1 MITFLDFNLPQDIDS
16 CKLPREWA
24 DWILPL
30 DSIYSFYYIDSKNS
44 QGGKR
49 MAVISLKDF
58 PDDLHRRTKV
68 QAAKE
73 GITIKGLIIR
83 LLVEYLEKVG
93 G

>member
-1 MITFLDFNLPQDIDS
+1 
-16 CKLPREWA
+16 
-24 DWILPL
+24 
-30 DSIYSFYYIDSKNS
+30 
-44 QGGKR
+44 

-73 GITIKGLIIR
+73 GTTIKGLIIR
-83 LLVEYLEKVG
+83 LLTEYQEKVG

>member
-1 MITFLDFNLPQDIDS
+1 LTVFIVFDNFTV
-16 CKLPREWA
+16 KTV
-24 DWILPL
+24 
-30 DSIYSFYYIDSKNS
+30 K
-44 QGGKR
+44 GGGE

-83 LLVEYLEKVG
+83 LLTEYLEKVG

>member
-1 MITFLDFNLPQDIDS
+1 
-16 CKLPREWA
+16 
-24 DWILPL
+24 
-30 DSIYSFYYIDSKNS
+30 
-44 QGGKR
+44 

-73 GITIKGLIIR
+73 GISIKA
-83 LLVEYLEKVG
+83 LVIKVLTAYLKKVG

>member
-1 MITFLDFNLPQDIDS
+1 
-16 CKLPREWA
+16 
-24 DWILPL
+24 
-30 DSIYSFYYIDSKNS
+30 
-44 QGGKR
+44 

-73 GITIKGLIIR
+73 GISIKA
-83 LLVEYLEKVG
+83 LVIKVLTEYLKKVG